1 MEIQVAIKP
10 RLSQIL
16 RNSEHY
22 TNEFLERGYYD
33 AIYKR
38 RSIYDGHEQIK
49 EVRQEQGFNPVVADL
64 LTAPQFNLKL
74 NGSKVATYG
83 MTLAHADISD
93 YELCAW
99 RGDCTKVC
107 VLNNG
112 NGRYD
117 SVRKA
122 WIWRTHL
129 WGKYPSVAAYR
140 LGWELGRAVV
150 KHGEILFRPDVNS
163 DLSWHKCLT
172 SLGEL
177 PHVTVYGYTKNPA
190 RLAHN
195 SDEIYGNF
203 NYCYSWNENSNVDKV
218 RRHLERGGKVAV
230 VTSRKKGEPINPD
243 ALREFFGIKDFGMS
257 FVDADKTDEW
267 MLSEGAVIGDLS
279 AKGKARQLI
288 GDSTFVVDIY

>member
-1 MEIQVAIKP
+1 MEVQVAIKP
-10 RLSQIL
+10 KLSHVL
-16 RNSEHY
+16 RDSSDFIGAYLKHGY
-22 TNEFLERGYYD
+22 RDAVMDRKPFHGNEV
-33 AIYKR
+33 
-38 RSIYDGHEQIK
+38 IK
-49 EVRQEQGFNPVVADL
+49 QVRQEQGFNPVVASL
-64 LTAPQFNLKL
+64 LTAPQFNMKL

-83 MTLAHADISD
+83 MTLAHADISN

-129 WGKYPSVAAYR
+129 WGQYPAAASYR

-150 KHGEILFRPDVNS
+150 KHGDILFRPDVNS
-163 DLSWHKCLT
+163 DLSWHKHLPE
-172 SLGEL
+172 LGTL
-177 PHVTVYGYTKNPA
+177 RGVTVYGYTKNPA

-203 NYCYSWNENSNVDKV
+203 NYCYSWNENSDVDKV
-218 RRHLERGGKVAV
+218 RAHLERGGKVAV
-230 VTSRKKGEPINPD
+230 VTSRKKGEPINVE
-243 ALREFFGIKDFGMS
+243 ALREFFGINNFGVS

-288 GDSTFVVDIY
+288 GDSTFVVDVY